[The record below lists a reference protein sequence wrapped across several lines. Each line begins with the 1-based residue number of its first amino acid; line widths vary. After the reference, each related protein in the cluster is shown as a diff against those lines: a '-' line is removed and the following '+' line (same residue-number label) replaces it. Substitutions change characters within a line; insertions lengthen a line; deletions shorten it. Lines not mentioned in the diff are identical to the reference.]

1 MLTDYLTLERES
13 GPVQIKEK
21 SSKFIAYSY
30 MAEDKDQAE
39 KMIHDLRKRYHDAT
53 HVCYAYRLGEGTER
67 YFRYNDDGEPSG
79 TAGIPIFNEIK
90 RKNLYNVLIAVVRY
104 FGGVKLGTG
113 GLARAYSAAARE
125 ALDSSRIIQ
134 KQIVKKLSISIPYD
148 FIGELMGL
156 ANQMKMTII
165 SQSYA
170 QDAVRME
177 IVAPVANYKTFI
189 TALTDKSG
197 GRVIIDQV

>member
-13 GPVQIKEK
+13 GPSQIKEK

-30 MAEDKDQAE
+30 IAGDKDQAE
-39 KMIHDLRKRYHDAT
+39 KIIHDLRKRYHDAT
-53 HVCYAYRLGEGTER
+53 HVCYAYRLGEGTEK

-90 RKNLYNVLIAVVRY
+90 RRNLYNVLIAVVRY

-113 GLARAYSAAARE
+113 GLARAYASAARE
-125 ALDSSRIIQ
+125 VLDSSRIIQ
-134 KQIVKKLSISIPYD
+134 KQIVRKLSVSIPYD

-156 ANQMKMTII
+156 VNQMKMTII

-170 QDAVRME
+170 QEAVK
-177 IVAPVANYKTFI
+177 IKIAAPVANYESFI

-197 GRVIIDQV
+197 GKVKIEQD

>member
-13 GPVQIKEK
+13 GPSQIKEK
-21 SSKFIAYSY
+21 NSKFISYSY
-30 MAEDKDQAE
+30 IAGDKDQAE
-39 KMIHDLRKRYHDAT
+39 KIIHDLRKRYHDAT
-53 HVCYAYRLGEGTER
+53 HVCYAYRLGEGTEK

-90 RKNLYNVLIAVVRY
+90 RRNLYNVLIAVVRY

-113 GLARAYSAAARE
+113 GLARAYASAARE
-125 ALDSSRIIQ
+125 VLDSSRIIQ
-134 KQIVKKLSISIPYD
+134 KQILKKLLVSIPYD

-156 ANQMKMTII
+156 VNQMKMTII

-170 QDAVRME
+170 QEAVKIE
-177 IVAPVANYKTFI
+177 IAAPVANYEAFI
-189 TALTDKSG
+189 IALTDKSG
-197 GRVIIDQV
+197 GKVKIEQD